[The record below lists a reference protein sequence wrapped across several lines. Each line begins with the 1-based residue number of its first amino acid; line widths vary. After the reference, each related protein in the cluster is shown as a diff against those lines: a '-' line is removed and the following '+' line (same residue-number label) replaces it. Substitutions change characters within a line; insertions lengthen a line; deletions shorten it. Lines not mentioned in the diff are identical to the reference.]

1 MAIKAKMLPKPTNIA
16 FRVCPSRY
24 KALAALA
31 NQMDI
36 TRYTMVEIN

>member
-1 MAIKAKMLPKPTNIA
+1 PTNIA